1 MNMVL
6 SLDQRTFRQE
16 VLESATPVLVDFWAP
31 WCGLCR
37 IIHPMIEEFRSDWA
51 EPVKLVRVNA
61 DDNLKLANTY
71 RIKSLP
77 TILLFDGGQVVHRL
91 EGFNGRE
98 DLRRALSNIMVT
110 SSSSSS
116 SSLPKS
122 A

>member
-1 MNMVL
+1 MVL
-6 SLDQRTFRQE
+6 SVNGRTFSQE
-16 VLESATPVLVDFWAP
+16 VLDASTLVLVDFWAP

-37 IIHPMIEEFRSDWA
+37 IIHPLLQEIQPEWA

-61 DDNLKLANTY
+61 DENLKLANTY

-77 TILLFDGGQVVHRL
+77 TLLLFEEGQLILRL
-91 EGFNGRE
+91 ENFHGRD
-98 DLRRALSNIMVT
+98 DLRMALRKLT
-110 SSSSSS
+110 L